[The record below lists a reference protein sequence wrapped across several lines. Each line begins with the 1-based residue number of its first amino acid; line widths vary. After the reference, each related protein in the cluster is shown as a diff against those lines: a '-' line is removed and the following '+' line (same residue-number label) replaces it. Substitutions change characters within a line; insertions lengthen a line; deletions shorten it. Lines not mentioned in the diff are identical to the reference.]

1 MAAPAPNEARIAT
14 KTGDEDDADSPAQV
28 HDQHGPSTEAE
39 PDAPEMESNPHAMHG
54 FKLFAIFVGICF
66 GAFLMSLDIF
76 VIATVLLPIPRVIS
90 RKFNQKLSD
99 PPDRPSHLSHLT
111 FTIRHN

>member
-14 KTGDEDDADSPAQV
+14 KPEDENDADSPAQV

-39 PDAPEMESNPHAMHG
+39 PDAPEMEANPHAMHG

-90 RKFNQKLSD
+90 TRFNLKLSD